1 MKLNKRPKSAINT
14 EERNGRLGTMFLLCA
29 AFFIVFASIAVAVFI
44 PYLSSLPLYNFERQN
59 FNLSYI
65 TSTTELD
72 DSKQL
77 TLTSK
82 RNEVITFYSDNS
94 EVVFE
99 NEDPVFLYGDK
110 NGVNSVV
117 SFKFFVEG
125 EYIGTSFDIYVCS
138 ETGESI
144 TKLERNDYGMITNED
159 NETIVTYGDEKNI
172 FIYSVSV
179 SYQLRYR

>member
-1 MKLNKRPKSAINT
+1 MKLNKKPKDTINT
-14 EERNGRLGTMFLLCA
+14 EERNGKFGTMALLFLG
-29 AFFIVFASIAVAVFI
+29 FFFVFASVMVAVLV
-44 PYLSSLPLYNFERQN
+44 PYVSSLPLYRYERQT

-77 TLTSK
+77 ILSSK
-82 RNEVITFYSDNS
+82 RDEVLTFYTDNS
-94 EVVFE
+94 EVAFV

-110 NGVNSVV
+110 NGADSIV
-117 SFKFFVEG
+117 SIKFFVEG
-125 EYIGTSFDIYVCS
+125 EYINTSFDIYVCS

-144 TKLERNDYGMITNED
+144 TKLERKDYGMAVNEN
-159 NETIVTYGDEKNI
+159 NETIVTYGDENDI

-179 SYQLRYR
+179 SYQLRYK